1 MAAGDPYLCA
11 ALALTLGLMVGV
23 IRLVASLMQLG
34 GIADFRSRPILMGFL
49 HGIAIALILDLIP
62 VSQIDV
68 TGWHTLIELT
78 RELDVEEIRLSFAGR
93 KSEMPD
99 FAQRER
105 IDDEFLSGRNYL
117 TIELVVAAFQTEF
130 GKPKEDASEKRLRI
144 EPEVPA

>member
-1 MAAGDPYLCA
+1 
-11 ALALTLGLMVGV
+11 
-23 IRLVASLMQLG
+23 
-34 GIADFRSRPILMGFL
+34 MGFL
-49 HGIAIALILDLIP
+49 HGIVIALILDLIP

-78 RELDVEEIRLSFAGR
+78 RELDVEGIRLSFAGR
-93 KSEMPD
+93 QSEMPD

-117 TIELVVAAFQTEF
+117 TMELVVTAFQTEF